1 MTTSQNRAHFKF
13 VVPSAYPV
21 LIVGAGPRHTLFIV
35 NEGADATRIG
45 PSGSIATEGMYMAT
59 KTTFEDG
66 YSTDEWWA
74 IAPSASGSGSGYI
87 VY

>member
-21 LIVGAGPRHTLFIV
+21 LIVGAGSRHTLFIV

-45 PSGSIATEGMYMAT
+45 FSGTIADGMYMAT
-59 KTTFEDG
+59 KSVHEDLF
-66 YSTDEWWA
+66 SQDEWWA
-74 IAPSASGSGSGYI
+74 IAPSASGSISGYI